1 MGVARRLP
9 SSTRFLN
16 GRKRSL
22 GLPKSRV
29 AGSNP
34 VARSTNPQVYQGDSH
49 IPPVSRSFGKVPTTA
64 SRVAS
69 VYKQRVSG
77 WEIDPEDEGGH
88 VFRTMARTRRP

>member
-34 VARSTNPQVYQGDSH
+34 VAHSTNPQVYQGDSQFPSVGPTFH
-49 IPPVSRSFGKVPTTA
+49 RDLSPPAGILP
-64 SRVAS
+64 S
-69 VYKQRVSG
+69 VQNSG
-77 WEIDPEDEGGH
+77 LTQPEFIISLHFSGLL
-88 VFRTMARTRRP
+88 